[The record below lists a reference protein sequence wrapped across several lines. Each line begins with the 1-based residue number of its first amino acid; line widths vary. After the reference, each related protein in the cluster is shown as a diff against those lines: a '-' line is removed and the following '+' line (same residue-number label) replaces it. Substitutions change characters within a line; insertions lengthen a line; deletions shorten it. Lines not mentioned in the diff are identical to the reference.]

1 MHKIARIYFRSLV
14 FFESYSKNLYRYR
27 KVHKLLL
34 RRLCLCFVFMF
45 MILFMF
51 WFYVLMF
58 LCFVSVFCFV
68 FMFFCVC
75 MLSLIYEFMLISF
88 PYFNFDVHIHIS
100 SCYNIYSDVTYL
112 LSQKTYCCRFT
123 NVSVCGSVNVSTL

>member
-1 MHKIARIYFRSLV
+1 MHKIARIYFPSLV

-27 KVHKLLL
+27 KVPKLLL
-34 RRLCLCFVFMF
+34 CRLCLCFVFMF
-45 MILFMF
+45 MIVFMF

-68 FMFFCVC
+68 FMLFCVC
-75 MLSLIYEFMLISF
+75 MLSLVYEIMLISF
-88 PYFNFDVHIHIS
+88 SLFNFDVHIPIS

-123 NVSVCGSVNVSTL
+123 NVSVCGSANVSTL